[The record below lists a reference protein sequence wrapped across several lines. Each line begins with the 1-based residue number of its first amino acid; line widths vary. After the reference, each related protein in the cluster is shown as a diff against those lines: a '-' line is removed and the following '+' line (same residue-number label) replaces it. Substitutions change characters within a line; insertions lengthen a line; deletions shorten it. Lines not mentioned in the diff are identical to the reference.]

1 MILDEVV
8 VQVTEE
14 DLKKDLGFLAEK
26 DIAGEDAV
34 RTYLIRHPDKIERG
48 AELVAVGGPGWL
60 IGGEPDLIFR
70 KSGRYYIV
78 ETKRG
83 KIGTARRQLLRSA
96 KDFESILKKYEPD
109 SSIVPVIALGVSYP

>member
-1 MILDEVV
+1 LILDEVV

-14 DLKKDLGFLAEK
+14 ELKKDLGFLAEK

-34 RTYLIRHPDKIERG
+34 RAYLVRHPDKIERG
-48 AELVAVGGPGWL
+48 AELVAIGGSGWL
-60 IGGEPDLIFR
+60 IRQPDLIFR